1 MHYFMIVYSQAEDRN
16 KNKELY
22 NMIVRIKKYVAKVAF
37 FKEHEDGSISKEVRE
52 ITLDGKR
59 FSLGTVGKKIPREAK
74 LEEMGWRETAYEIGV
89 NELEKFLSDNGKL
102 VTAEN
107 AE

>member
-1 MHYFMIVYSQAEDRN
+1 MIV
-16 KNKELY
+16 K
-22 NMIVRIKKYVAKVAF
+22 IKKYVAKVSV

-59 FSLGTVGKKIPREAK
+59 FNPATVLKKIPREAK

-89 NELEKFLSDNGKL
+89 DELEKFLSENGKP
-102 VTAEN
+102 VAAKNVE
-107 AE
+107 

>member
-1 MHYFMIVYSQAEDRN
+1 MIV
-16 KNKELY
+16 K
-22 NMIVRIKKYVAKVAF
+22 IKKYVAKVSV

-59 FSLGTVGKKIPREAK
+59 FIPATVWKKIPREAK
-74 LEEMGWRETAYEIGV
+74 LEEMGWRETTYEIGID
-89 NELEKFLSDNGKL
+89 ELEKFLSENGKL
-102 VTAEN
+102 VTADN

>member
-1 MHYFMIVYSQAEDRN
+1 MI
-16 KNKELY
+16 
-22 NMIVRIKKYVAKVAF
+22 IKIRKYVAKVAE
-37 FKEHEDGSISKEVRE
+37 FKEHEDGTISKEVNE

-59 FSLGTVGKKIPREAK
+59 FSPASVRKHIPPEAK
-74 LEEMGWRETAYEIGV
+74 LLESGWKETAYEIDSDK
-89 NELEKFLSDNGKL
+89 LEHFLAANGKP

>member
-1 MHYFMIVYSQAEDRN
+1 MIV
-16 KNKELY
+16 K
-22 NMIVRIKKYVAKVAF
+22 IKKYVAKVSI
-37 FKEHEDGSISKEVRE
+37 FKEHEDGTITKEVDE

-59 FSLGTVGKKIPREAK
+59 FSPATVWKKIPREAK

-89 NELEKFLSDNGKL
+89 DELEKFLSDNGKL

>member
-1 MHYFMIVYSQAEDRN
+1 MIV
-16 KNKELY
+16 K
-22 NMIVRIKKYVAKVAF
+22 IKKYIAKVSI

-59 FSLGTVGKKIPREAK
+59 FSPATVLKKIPREAK

-89 NELEKFLSDNGKL
+89 DELEKFLSENGKL
-102 VTAEN
+102 MTAEN
-107 AE
+107 VE

>member
-1 MHYFMIVYSQAEDRN
+1 MIV
-16 KNKELY
+16 K
-22 NMIVRIKKYVAKVAF
+22 IKKYVAKVSI
-37 FKEHEDGSISKEVRE
+37 FKEHEDGSISKEVQE

-59 FSLGTVGKKIPREAK
+59 FSPATVWKKIPREAK
-74 LEEMGWRETAYEIGV
+74 LEEMGWRETTYEIDTDK
-89 NELEKFLSDNGKL
+89 LEMFLSENGKL

>member
-1 MHYFMIVYSQAEDRN
+1 MIV
-16 KNKELY
+16 K
-22 NMIVRIKKYVAKVAF
+22 IKKYVAKVSV
-37 FKEHEDGSISKEVRE
+37 FKEREDGTISKEVRE
-52 ITLDGKR
+52 IKLDGKR
-59 FSLGTVGKKIPREAK
+59 FRPATVLKKIPREAK

-89 NELEKFLSDNGKL
+89 DELEKFLSDNGKL

>member
-1 MHYFMIVYSQAEDRN
+1 MIV
-16 KNKELY
+16 K
-22 NMIVRIKKYVAKVAF
+22 IKKYVAKVSI
-37 FKEHEDGSISKEVRE
+37 FKEHEDGTISKEVRE

-59 FSLGTVGKKIPREAK
+59 FSPSTVWKHIPREAK
-74 LEEMGWRETAYEIGV
+74 LLESGWKETAYEIDSDK
-89 NELEKFLSDNGKL
+89 LEQFLTANGKP